1 MTEPIRSK
9 TGSFQPRRENQP
21 DQLHGPSGRE
31 QSSQTSGTSEFLQE
45 RLHSLDAYR
54 GLIMITLAFA
64 GFGLAETASNHL
76 AGNPQSSFWQTV
88 KYQFDHVQWVG
99 CAYWDLIQPSFMFM
113 VGTSMAYSYAK
124 RMKIG
129 HSYLRML
136 GHSIWRSV
144 VLIVLGIFLISNGGR
159 STEWSL
165 MNVLTQMGL
174 GYVFLFLLWGRSFR
188 TQAIAAVV
196 ILVGTW
202 ALYMLYPHSGVD
214 LVNGAPQ
221 VGVDATWAQEN
232 LQGVG
237 KWWHKSANVG
247 QAIDLWLLN
256 QLPQT
261 EPFRYNSGGY
271 QTINFL
277 PSLVTMLLGLMCG
290 ELLRSGRSDGQK
302 LAILILAGLG
312 GLVLGQLLNWNGSGP
327 CPLVKRIWTPTWAIF
342 SGGWCC
348 LILEGLFAVID
359 VLKLRFWAFPLV
371 VVGAN
376 SMAIYCMGMLLD
388 PWTTRTFKTHL
399 GQEIF
404 NLKLTVGNHIY
415 YLVDQRIQPTVDLY
429 APTIQAVM
437 VGLVY
442 WLICLWMYR
451 NRIFIRA

>member
-1 MTEPIRSK
+1 MADPIPIFTRS
-9 TGSFQPRRENQP
+9 SQPTPENQA
-21 DQLHGPSGRE
+21 DQPLGPHDRDQSG
-31 QSSQTSGTSEFLQE
+31 QASGTSEFLRQ

-54 GLIMITLAFA
+54 GLIMITLAFS

-76 AGNPQSSFWQTV
+76 AGNPQSSLWQTV
-88 KYQFDHVQWVG
+88 KYHFDHVQWVG

-124 RMKIG
+124 RMNLG

-144 VLIVLGIFLISNGGR
+144 LLIVLGIFLISNGGR

-196 ILVGTW
+196 ILVGTL
-202 ALYMLYPHSGVD
+202 ALYMLYPHAGVD
-214 LVNGAPQ
+214 PTNGDPQ
-221 VGVDATWAQEN
+221 VGVSASWAQEN

-237 KWWHKSANVG
+237 KAWHKSANVG

-261 EPFRYNSGGY
+261 EPYRYNSGGY

-302 LAILILAGLG
+302 LAILIVAGLG
-312 GLVLGQLLNWNGSGP
+312 GLIVGLLLNWSGL

-348 LILEGLFAVID
+348 LILAGLYAVID

-371 VVGAN
+371 VVGMN
-376 SMAIYCMGMLLD
+376 SIAIYCMGMLLD

-415 YLVDQRIQPTVDLY
+415 YLVDQHYQPIVDLY
-429 APTIQAVM
+429 QPTIQAIM
-437 VGLVY
+437 VGMVY